1 MKKTILVVAGVY
13 VAGVVFDTVM
23 YARQNNQ
30 TYGQVLST
38 PHPWIWPYLV
48 ITGAISKISPPAP

>member
-1 MKKTILVVAGVY
+1 MIVAGVY

-48 ITGAISKISPPAP
+48 ITGAISKISPPSP